1 MFRGDDA
8 KARQD
13 PRLVEL
19 RSRMLEGIARVVEL
33 WSLDGEVADVSPKRA
48 MILFAC
54 MPADRCR
61 SSPASRPSSGDFS
74 ADEGHDDFDDL
85 ADPPFA
91 RL

>member
-33 WSLDGEVADVSPKRA
+33 WSLDGEVADVSKKCAVQLLLPIGSPRL
-48 MILFAC
+48 IV
-54 MPADRCR
+54 
-61 SSPASRPSSGDFS
+61 SSPSTIPGDLS
-74 ADEGHDDFDDL
+74 PDEGHDDLDDL
-85 ADPPFA
+85 ADPPLA